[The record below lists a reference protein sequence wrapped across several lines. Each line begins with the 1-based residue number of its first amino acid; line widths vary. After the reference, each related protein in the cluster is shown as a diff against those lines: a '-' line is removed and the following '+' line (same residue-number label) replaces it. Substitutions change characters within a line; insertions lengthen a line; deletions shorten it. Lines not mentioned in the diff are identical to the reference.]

1 MSKKQ
6 VLYILSE
13 EVGSQAKKITAG
25 NIFDAI
31 CLVSAKTF
39 VI

>member
-25 NIFDAI
+25 IIF
-31 CLVSAKTF
+31 LMRYVLFLRKHL
-39 VI
+39 